1 MTPNLRAERRAG
13 RRTEARALLL
23 LAAGLAACGAAL
35 AAPAARA
42 ADPTPAPTPA
52 PAVAAADPAPAA
64 APAAAAAATAA
75 SPRFAA
81 LPSEKGPY
89 LVGEIGRADIEQA
102 FPAWRDTAAAYAPD
116 PAEVARLAAV
126 DRPVAITC
134 VLGTWCGDSRRE
146 VPRFWRLLDLAAN
159 PNLELRMFAV
169 GRKDDAAAAAKLAEL
184 GLPADLRGQY
194 QVTAV
199 PTFIFTAD
207 GQELGRI
214 IETPIATLE
223 SDAAGILAAIG
234 EIGGAASGGAW
245 R

>member
-1 MTPNLRAERRAG
+1 MTPNLRAERHTDRRA
-13 RRTEARALLL
+13 RVHARLF
-23 LAAGLAACGAAL
+23 LAATLAACGAAL
-35 AAPAARA
+35 AAPVARA
-42 ADPTPAPTPA
+42 ADPAPA
-52 PAVAAADPAPAA
+52 PAPAATAADPAPAA
-64 APAAAAAATAA
+64 APAVAAATTTA

-81 LPSEKGPY
+81 LPAEKGPY
-89 LVGEIGRADIEQA
+89 LVGEVGRADIEQA
-102 FPAWRDTAAAYAPD
+102 FPAWRDTAAAYVPD

-207 GQELGRI
+207 GHELGRI

-223 SDAAGILAAIG
+223 SDAAGILAALG
-234 EIGGAASGGAW
+234 EAGGAEGGGAW

>member
-1 MTPNLRAERRAG
+1 MTPPLRAERRTD
-13 RRTEARALLL
+13 RRARVHARLL
-23 LAAGLAACGAAL
+23 LAATLAACGAAL
-35 AAPAARA
+35 AAPVARA
-42 ADPTPAPTPA
+42 ADPAPA
-52 PAVAAADPAPAA
+52 PAPAATAADPAPAA
-64 APAAAAAATAA
+64 APAVATATTTA

-81 LPSEKGPY
+81 LPAEKGPY
-89 LVGEIGRADIEQA
+89 LVGEVGRADVEQA
-102 FPAWRDTAAAYAPD
+102 FPAWRDTAAAYVPD

-159 PNLELRMFAV
+159 PNLELRMFTV

-199 PTFIFTAD
+199 PTFIFSVD

-223 SDAAGILAAIG
+223 SDAAGILAALG
-234 EIGGAASGGAW
+234 EAGGAEGGGAW

>member
-1 MTPNLRAERRAG
+1 MLFLAA
-13 RRTEARALLL
+13 A
-23 LAAGLAACGAAL
+23 LAAGGAAL
-35 AAPAARA
+35 AAPAAWA
-42 ADPTPAPTPA
+42 ADPAPTPTPA
-52 PAVAAADPAPAA
+52 PASAAADPAAVADTAAAA
-64 APAAAAAATAA
+64 APAAGPAALPAVAATAA
-75 SPRFAA
+75 AQPRFAA
-81 LPSEKGPY
+81 LPADKGPY
-89 LVGEIGRADIEQA
+89 LVGEVGRADIEQA
-102 FPAWRDTAAAYAPD
+102 FPAWRDTAAAYVPD

-146 VPRFWRLLDLAAN
+146 VPHFWRLLELAAN
-159 PNLELRMFAV
+159 PNLELRMLAV
-169 GRKDDAAAAAKLAEL
+169 GRQDDAAAAAKLAEL

-207 GQELGRI
+207 GHELGRI

-223 SDAAGILAAIG
+223 SDAAGILATIG
-234 EIGGAASGGAW
+234 EAGGADAGGGW